1 MRVQHRHIIYI
12 QGYDPRGL
20 AQYYRMFRT
29 ELRKFGRLYQLSA
42 TMSRPQGASDG
53 EIASWTIE
61 TKAGDW
67 QTRTSYDFL
76 RFEDFIQRDLASP
89 IWRTVLQAVWIYWR
103 LVFAGTIARFWRA
116 NWRFATFITYPHF
129 LLLLEAVCAA
139 ALAFALEKGLGAL
152 GIPDLFSIAAA
163 VAVFVAILGTVLKY
177 TENQTYL
184 LYVLSDTIWTWEFSH
199 RARPE
204 WDQRI
209 DRFAQHLVK
218 VARESDAEEIVIV
231 GHSSGSFLGTEMLAR
246 ALQLDP
252 ALGRHG
258 PRIVLLTIGGNF
270 PIVGFHA
277 ASQDFRD
284 HLRVLAVEPS
294 VDWIDCQSRKD
305 VMNFY
310 PFDPIKGH
318 DIDVGEARRN
328 PKHRLR
334 PLSRHHQA
342 GALQRVPLEVLPR
355 PFPVRHGQRAAA
367 RLRLLHD
374 RVRTDPL
381 ERPHGRSGCG
391 AGGCDRRSS
400 RPRVGLETHRDG
412 QDRPCGCSR
421 IGRYGTFSP
430 PQRLKD
436 RGFSVP
442 GGEPGLRSGLALAT
456 ALV

>member
-1 MRVQHRHIIYI
+1 VRVQHRHIIYI

-89 IWRTVLQAVWIYWR
+89 IWRTVLKAVWIYWR

-139 ALAFALEKGLGAL
+139 ALAFALEKGLSAL
-152 GIPDLFSIAAA
+152 GIPDLLSIAAA

-184 LYVLSDTIWTWEFSH
+184 LYVLADTIWTWEFSH

-218 VARESDAEEIVIV
+218 VARESNAEEIVIV

-277 ASQDFRD
+277 ASQGFRD

-328 PKHRLR
+328 PKIVSVRFRDIIKPEHYNVFRWKFF
-334 PLSRHHQA
+334 
-342 GALQRVPLEVLPR
+342 RVHFQFVM
-355 PFPVRHGQRAAA
+355 AN
-367 RLRLLHD
+367 
-374 RVRTDPL
+374 
-381 ERPHGRSGCG
+381 ERPHAYDFFMIVCGPIPLSARMAVPDAALAAATGDPAAREWAWKRIETAKTGPVDAAELGDMEPSARRSG
-391 AGGCDRRSS
+391 
-400 RPRVGLETHRDG
+400 
-412 QDRPCGCSR
+412 
-421 IGRYGTFSP
+421 
-430 PQRLKD
+430 
-436 RGFSVP
+436 
-442 GGEPGLRSGLALAT
+442 
-456 ALV
+456 